1 MEDEKKAPLSKAELA
16 AAIKIMENKKRQEA
30 LNKASPAALEQ
41 KIHFDGWYALR
52 SSAIPKQHM
61 KEVILADF
69 TARGLTKKETIV
81 RYDAA
86 LAMYGVKLK

>member
-41 KIHFDGWYALR
+41 KIHFVLAPVECSRL
-52 SSAIPKQHM
+52 PP
-61 KEVILADF
+61 VICV
-69 TARGLTKKETIV
+69 T
-81 RYDAA
+81 
-86 LAMYGVKLK
+86 